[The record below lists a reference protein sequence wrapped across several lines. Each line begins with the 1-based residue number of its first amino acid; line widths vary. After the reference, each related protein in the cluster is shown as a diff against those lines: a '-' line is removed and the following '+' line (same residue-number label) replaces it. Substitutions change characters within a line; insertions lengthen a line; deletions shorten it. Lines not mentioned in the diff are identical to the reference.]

1 MAISPALL
9 DTDTLSEVMKGRDSH
24 IQQKAQQY
32 LAVHGRFQFSL
43 LTRYEIL
50 RGLKAKQAVRQIAL
64 FEQRC
69 QRSQVFPLTN
79 DIIVRAADI
88 YAFLRQQ
95 GQLIGD
101 ADILIAATA
110 LIHGLVLITENVAHF
125 SRISNLM
132 IESWRAPRP
141 AP

>member
-1 MAISPALL
+1 MALPLAPL
-9 DTDTLSEVMKGRDSH
+9 DTDTLSEVIKGRDSH
-24 IQQKAQQY
+24 AEQKAQHY
-32 LAVHGRFQFSL
+32 LATHGRFQFSL

-64 FEQRC
+64 FEQQC
-69 QRSQVFPLTN
+69 QSSRVFPLTD

-88 YAFLRQQ
+88 YAFLHRQ

-110 LIHGLVLITENVAHF
+110 LVHGLVLITENVAHL
-125 SRISNLM
+125 SHIPHLT